1 MWNNYTVEM
10 QNAGRIDDHLAEA
23 RANALEADA
32 RGAGASW
39 LAVAGGRVRA
49 AAALRIAAMRRT
61 TGAAGHAAV
70 SRVRAAAQRV
80 AGAAVQLR
88 HAHLHRAAAGQH
100 RA

>member
-10 QNAGRIDDHLAEA
+10 QNTGRIDDHLAEA

-32 RGAGASW
+32 RGARASW
-39 LAVAGGRVRA
+39 PAVLAGRVRA
-49 AAALRIAAMRRT
+49 AAALRVAAVRRSAS
-61 TGAAGHAAV
+61 AAGHAAAN
-70 SRVRAAAQRV
+70 RVRAAGHRV

-88 HAHLHRAAAGQH
+88 HAHFHRAAIGHH